1 MTVPKFTRSSTRIG
15 RARLHEGL
23 LSYVAHPSFGLRNT
37 GTKKKGGRDFTTS
50 RPEGTALWKALAL
63 RRRSYTNPGPNF
75 AWHIDGYDKLR
86 PKGFPIPGA
95 VDGFSRRV
103 MWLKICSSNNDPSH
117 VASLFYDCVKPNRG
131 CPIVLRT
138 DCGTENV
145 TMASMQCY
153 FSGKW

>member
-50 RPEGTALWKALAL
+50 WPEGTVLRKALAL
-63 RRRSYTNPGPNF
+63 RRRSYTDPGPNF
-75 AWHIDGYDKLR
+75 AWHIDGYDKFR

-95 VDGFSRRV
+95 VDDFSR
-103 MWLKICSSNNDPSH
+103 WLKICSSNNDPSH

-131 CPIVLRT
+131 CLIVLRT

-145 TMASMQCY
+145 TMAAMQR
-153 FSGKW
+153 